1 MVVVERRQRKGPVLT
16 PSSLPCLGAIPTIN
30 ITEGCAHACSYCYT
44 QGYSGY
50 PGANRVVL
58 FDNTAELVRA
68 ELARKRRRPRRA
80 YFSPSSD
87 PFQPVPEVQDVTFDT
102 MSALLDRG
110 VEAAFLTKGAVGD
123 RFLALYANRPD
134 RVFAQ
139 VGITTL
145 AEGLMRALEP
155 RAASAAERL
164 RTIEGLTRAGVVTRA
179 RLDPLVPDLTDTE
192 ENLRPLLSA
201 LSQRGVRSVAASYL
215 FLRQAFLRRVTE
227 RLRAL
232 AGWSHATENWPWC
245 RFADGVGGGRMIGSE
260 SRCQRFGRLRDLA
273 AEHNIEVHLCACK
286 NPDLD
291 LALNCQ
297 IAGPPL
303 PSARHDTAP
312 LFRDQQ

>member
-1 MVVVERRQRKGPVLT
+1 VVALERRERKGPILT
-16 PSSLPCLGAIPTIN
+16 PSSLACLGGIPTIN

-68 ELARKRRRPRRA
+68 ELARKRRRPKRV

-87 PFQPVPEVQDVTFDT
+87 AFQPLPEVQDVTFDT
-102 MSALLDRG
+102 MSDLYERG
-110 VEAAFLTKGAVGD
+110 VEVGFLTKGSVSD
-123 RFLALYANRPD
+123 RFLTLFANRPD

-192 ENLRPLLSA
+192 ANLRPLLSA

-215 FLRQAFLRRVTE
+215 FLRPAFAWRTVK
-227 RLRAL
+227 RLRDL
-232 AGWSHATENWPWC
+232 TGWSHASENWAWH
-245 RFADGVGGGRMIGSE
+245 RFADGVGRGKMIRPE
-260 SRCQRFGRLRDLA
+260 VRRERFGRLRALA

-291 LALNCQ
+291 LASNCH

-303 PSARHDTAP
+303 VPVRHHTAP
-312 LFRDQQ
+312 LFPEQQ